1 MALADLARLLE
12 GLERAG
18 TSVMALARG
27 GRPQE
32 PWTLYPAEYGIFDR
46 KRHSQFYYH
55 AHAGAGHEAGHFHT
69 VRLFRDRTV
78 HLVAISMAH
87 TGWPRAPFTLN
98 LWSIGDAYVSPEDL
112 TRYTRQYGVE
122 SRKGDA
128 RLVRFITLMFRAFR
142 PEIAALQDAK
152 ERAIQRYRAAHGGAD
167 PFEDRSV
174 EILSEV
180 EIVVTALY
188 EGVALDRC
196 SPDGVRQRRTDGSAR
211 GHRRVA

>member
-1 MALADLARLLE
+1 VTALADLARLLE

-32 PWTLYPAEYGIFDR
+32 PWTLYPDEYGIFDR

-55 AHAGAGHEAGHFHT
+55 AHAGAEHEAGHFHI

-78 HLVAISMAH
+78 HLVAMSMAH
-87 TGWPRAPFTLN
+87 TGRPRALFTLN
-98 LWSIGDAYVSPEDL
+98 LWSIGDAYASPDDL
-112 TRYTRQYGVE
+112 ARYVRQYRVE
-122 SRKGDA
+122 SRNGDA

-142 PEIAALQDAK
+142 PEIEALQDAK
-152 ERAIQRYRAAHGGAD
+152 ERAIQRYRATHGGAD

-174 EILSEV
+174 EILSQV
-180 EIVVTALY
+180 EIDVPAY
-188 EGVALDRC
+188 LDRTTANREAT
-196 SPDGVRQRRTDGSAR
+196 G
-211 GHRRVA
+211 